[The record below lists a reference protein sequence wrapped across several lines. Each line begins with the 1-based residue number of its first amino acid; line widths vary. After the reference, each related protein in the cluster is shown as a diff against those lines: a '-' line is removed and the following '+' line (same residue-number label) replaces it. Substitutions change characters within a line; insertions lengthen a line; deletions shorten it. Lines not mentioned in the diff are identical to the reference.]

1 MVSKT
6 AVRKYAPPPDEL
18 VDDGIYYPDSD
29 GEPMADTGP
38 QAETMGYI
46 YDALK
51 EWFREQENV
60 YVAMNMFLYYVR
72 GDVSKVVAPDIYVM
86 FGADGKRLR
95 RIWMAW
101 RENDTLPGFVLEI
114 GSPST
119 HEYDAGEKRDIYAGM
134 GAGEYWRF
142 DSLGDQF
149 SPVLI
154 GERLV
159 DGEYRRID
167 VYADESGILRGYS
180 PALGLDLCVLDSG
193 ELRFYDP
200 AGGEWLLSHGESE
213 AARRRAEAGQRRA
226 EAEARRLRELLEQ
239 AGSRSE

>member
-1 MVSKT
+1 MVAKT
-6 AVRKYAPPPDEL
+6 AIREYVPPDEL

-38 QAETMGYI
+38 QAEVMNYV

-51 EWFREQENV
+51 EWFLEDEDV
-60 YVAMNMFLYYVR
+60 YVAMNMFLYYQR
-72 GDVSKVVAPDIYVM
+72 GDPRKVVAPDIYVI
-86 FGADGKRLR
+86 FGARGKRLR

-119 HEYDAGEKRDIYAGM
+119 HAYDAGEKRDIYAEM

-159 DGEYRRID
+159 DGEYERID

-180 PALGLDLCVLDSG
+180 PALGLDLCVMESG

-200 AGGEWLLSHGESE
+200 VGREWLLSHGESQ
-213 AARRRAEAGQRRA
+213 AARLEA
-226 EAEARRLRELLEQ
+226 EAEVRRLRELLAQ
-239 AGSRSE
+239 ARSGE

>member
-1 MVSKT
+1 M
-6 AVRKYAPPPDEL
+6 RD
-18 VDDGIYYPDSD
+18 
-29 GEPMADTGP
+29 
-38 QAETMGYI
+38 
-46 YDALK
+46 
-51 EWFREQENV
+51 V

-72 GDVSKVVAPDIYVM
+72 GDLSKVVAPDIYVM

-101 RENDTLPGFVLEI
+101 LENDALPGFVLEI

-119 HEYDAGEKRDIYAGM
+119 HEYDAGDKRDIYADM

-159 DGEYRRID
+159 DGEYERID

-193 ELRFYDP
+193 DLRFYDP
-200 AGGEWLLSHGESE
+200 VGREWLLSHGEE
-213 AARRRAEAGQRRA
+213 AAARRRAEAGLREESAARERA
-226 EAEARRLRELLEQ
+226 EAEVRRLRELLAQ
-239 AGSRSE
+239 ARSGE